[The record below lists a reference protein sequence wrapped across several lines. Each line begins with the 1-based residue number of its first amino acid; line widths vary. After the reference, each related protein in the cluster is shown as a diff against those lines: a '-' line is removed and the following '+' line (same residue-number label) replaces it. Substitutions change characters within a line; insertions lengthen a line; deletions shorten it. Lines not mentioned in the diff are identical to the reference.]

1 MMMMKII
8 NSKLPLAA
16 LNIWNSQMTLKPLGF
31 ELIGL
36 KRNIKTRKANRVM
49 AVVGLCGLISIY
61 LECSET
67 ETSMSFSSQLIG
79 SDPSLES
86 K

>member
-16 LNIWNSQMTLKPLGF
+16 LNIWNNQMILKPLRF

-49 AVVGLCGLISIY
+49 TTVGLYGLISIY
-61 LECSET
+61 LERSET
-67 ETSMSFSSQLIG
+67 ETSMSFSS
-79 SDPSLES
+79 PF
-86 K
+86 